1 MSEAMSGLQQGYRPR
16 GGAATSQ
23 PWPFDPLL
31 VLAVALLVGLGLV
44 IVASAS
50 MDIAD
55 RNLGSPFHYVARQ
68 LVFYAAGTALGW
80 LVVTTPLAQ
89 WQRLS
94 GPGLALGFGLL
105 LVVLVVG
112 VEVNGATRWLPLG
125 PVNLQVSEFFKIAL
139 LVYIADYVGRRQE
152 EVQTSAGGFF
162 KPLLLLAVAGTLLLA
177 QPDFG
182 AAVVMAATVLG
193 VLFLAG
199 ARLWLFAA
207 ASGVAAGVVALLVV
221 SAPYRLER
229 VTAFLNPWADP
240 YNSGFQLTQALIA
253 FGRGEWT
260 GVGLGGSVQKLFY
273 LPEAHTDFVFAV
285 IGEELGLIGVLAI
298 LALYGLLVVRG
309 LVVARV
315 AEAAGR
321 IFAAYIAYGI
331 ALWLGLQVFISAG
344 VNMGVLPTKGL
355 TLPLVSYGGS
365 SVVSTALLLA
375 LLLRVDHENRFAQRH
390 RRGRGAWR
398 T

>member
-1 MSEAMSGLQQGYRPR
+1 MSGLQQGYRPR
-16 GGAATSQ
+16 GGSARP

-31 VLAVALLVGLGLV
+31 VLALVTLVGMGLV

-55 RNLGSPFHYVARQ
+55 RNLGAPFHYVVRQ
-68 LVFYAAGTALGW
+68 LVFYAAGVALGW
-80 LVVTTPLAQ
+80 LAVTTPLEH
-89 WQRLS
+89 WKRLA
-94 GPGLALGFGLL
+94 GPGLVVGFGLL
-105 LVVLVVG
+105 LLVLVVG
-112 VEVNGATRWLPLG
+112 VEANGSIRWLPLG

-139 LVYIADYVGRRQE
+139 IIYIADYIARRQE
-152 EVQTSAGGFF
+152 EVRTSAGGFF
-162 KPLLLLAVAGTLLLA
+162 KPLLLLAVAGALLLA

-182 AAVVMAATVLG
+182 AAMVMAATVLG

-207 ASGVAAGVVALLVV
+207 ASGTAAGIVALLVV

-229 VTAFLNPWADP
+229 VTTFLNPWADP

-285 IGEELGLIGVLAI
+285 IGEELGLMGVLAI
-298 LALYGLLVVRG
+298 MALYGLLVLRG
-309 LVVARV
+309 LVVARL

-321 IFAAYIAYGI
+321 TFAAYLAYGI

-375 LLLRVDHENRFAQRH
+375 LLLRVDHENRFAERH